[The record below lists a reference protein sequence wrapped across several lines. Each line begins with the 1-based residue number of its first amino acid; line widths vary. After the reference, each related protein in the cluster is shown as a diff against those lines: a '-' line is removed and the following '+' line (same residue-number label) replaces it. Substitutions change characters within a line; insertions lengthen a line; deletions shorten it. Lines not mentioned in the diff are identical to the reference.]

1 MRDRTRYIR
10 FAVLP
15 PIGAGEK
22 PTGILRKHET
32 VAGSLLLDNATI
44 VRIRTFDQPMHT
56 GRMEAELKVRE
67 AGLSPRIFKVLD

>member
-1 MRDRTRYIR
+1 MKDRTRYIR

-22 PTGILRKHET
+22 PNVLREGET

-44 VRIRTFDQPMHT
+44 VRIRTFDEPRHT
-56 GRMEAELKVRE
+56 GRVEAIAKVRE
-67 AGLSPRIFKVLD
+67 AGLSPHIFKVLD